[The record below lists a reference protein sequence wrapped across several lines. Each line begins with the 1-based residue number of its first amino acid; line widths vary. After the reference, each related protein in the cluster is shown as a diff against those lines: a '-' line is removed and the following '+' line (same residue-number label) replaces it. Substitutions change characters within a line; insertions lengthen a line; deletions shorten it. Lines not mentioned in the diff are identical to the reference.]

1 MIAKEFGAMS
11 ALRASNDSENPAPS
25 RKLKLFASAWF
36 VGTLSLAALPA
47 YAASH
52 DVDRATAQPAREKVT
67 ALASQDPETTSSIRT
82 GASED
87 LNCARSR
94 KRLFVEGEGWIV
106 RRVTTCY

>member
-11 ALRASNDSENPAPS
+11 ALRASNDSGNPDSS
-25 RKLKLFASAWF
+25 RKLKFVASAWLL
-36 VGTLSLAALPA
+36 GALSLAAPA
-47 YAASH
+47 CAASH
-52 DVDRATAQPAREKVT
+52 DADRATAQPAREKVT
-67 ALASQDPETTSSIRT
+67 TLASQDPETTSSIRT